1 MSRLN
6 DTAAIAKAPLRNGG
20 TRTVSVEKID
30 NGYLTRTSEYN
41 DKVGSYKSS
50 TTYSREAPS
59 GDADDSKRGGVGC
72 EGLSDTK
79 KYLGSDV

>member
-6 DTAAIAKAPLRNGG
+6 DTAAIARAPMRNGG

-50 TTYSREAPS
+50 TTYSKDAPS
-59 GDADDSKRGGVGC
+59 AEGGAARGGVGDEC
-72 EGLSDTK
+72 LADTK
-79 KYLGSDV
+79 RYLGNDV